1 MNGAIAV
8 RCPESSAGQ
17 QRTGQLARHVGG
29 RTRSAA
35 AEVDGALERLAQTDG
50 QIRAFTSTRVDE
62 ARVEARAVDEAVAA
76 GAPAGTLT
84 GVPIAVKGRKG
95 LLSAQATR
103 LAQAGAIAIGTTSTP
118 LTGGYQTWGHTSR
131 GPTTNP
137 WRADLSPGGSS
148 AGSAAA
154 VAAGIVALATG
165 SDGAGSARIPAA
177 WCAIY
182 GYKPTT
188 GLGASGDPTGLAVPA
203 PLTRDPRDLRLW
215 AQVVLD
221 EFPSSPPAR
230 TATWSA
236 DLGFVTD
243 LDPEATAIAREAAER
258 LVHRT
263 GLRWSRDPQVVLRDP
278 QTAWTQLRAPQ
289 QRSDGQGP
297 ARWRGINDAALARL
311 FDATDILL
319 TPTTPRPAHGHDGP
333 GEHMSVA
340 LTWAFNLS
348 GHPAV
353 SIPAGFTS
361 AGAPVGLQAVAA
373 HRADA
378 ALLTLAEACDL
389 APLVPALSDGGKN

>member
-1 MNGAIAV
+1 MSGAIAV
-8 RCPESSAGQ
+8 RWPESSAGQ
-17 QRTGQLARHVGG
+17 QRPGQLARHGG
-29 RTRSAA
+29 GQTRSAA
-35 AEVDGALERLAQTDG
+35 AEVDSALERLAQTDG
-50 QIRAFTSTRVDE
+50 RVRAFTSTRVDP
-62 ARVEARAVDEAVAA
+62 AREEARAVDETVAN
-76 GAPAGTLT
+76 GRPAGVLA
-84 GVPIAVKGRKG
+84 GVPIAAKGRKG
-95 LLSAQATR
+95 LLSAQTARLTR
-103 LAQAGAIAIGTTSTP
+103 AGAIVIGTTSTP
-118 LTGGYQTWGHTSR
+118 LGGGYQTWGHTSR

-137 WRADLSPGGSS
+137 WRADLAPGGSS

-188 GLGASGDPTGLAVPA
+188 GLGPSGDPTGLAVPA
-203 PLTRDPRDLRLW
+203 PLARDPRDLRLW
-215 AQVVLD
+215 AQIVLD
-221 EFPSSPPAR
+221 EFPGAPPAR

-236 DLGFVTD
+236 DLGFVTE
-243 LDPEATAIAREAAER
+243 LDSEATAIARRAAEH

-263 GLRWSRDPQVVLRDP
+263 DLRWRDPQVVLRDP
-278 QTAWTQLRAPQ
+278 QQAWTQLRTPEQ
-289 QRSDGQGP
+289 HCDGLES

-311 FDATDILL
+311 FADTDILL

-361 AGAPVGLQAVAA
+361 AGEPVGLQAVAA

-378 ALLTLAEACDL
+378 TLLTLAEACGL
-389 APLVPALSDGGKN
+389 APLAPVLRRRGGN